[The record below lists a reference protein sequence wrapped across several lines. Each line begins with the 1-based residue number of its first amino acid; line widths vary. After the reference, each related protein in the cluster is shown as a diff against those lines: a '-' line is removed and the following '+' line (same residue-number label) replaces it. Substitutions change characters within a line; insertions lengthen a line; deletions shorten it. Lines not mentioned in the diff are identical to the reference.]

1 MKTQTNP
8 LTSFILLSILSG
20 SAIAGLEPG
29 EQINLT
35 LRGVN
40 TTEQAEISGIYRVGE
55 SGMVRLPML
64 KELVKASGLTPEEFA
79 RAVEEAYIEA
89 GIYTRPAVEVEAVQG
104 ANQQGEALVSVSGQV
119 RRAGDAAFRKGMT
132 VIQAIDS
139 VGGRNDF
146 GGRNVVLL
154 RDGKEF
160 RLDFENL
167 AHKNIALKPGDSIQ
181 VGQKGIIDRWKGD
194 EKSLEALDEQ

>member
-89 GIYTRPAVEVEAVQG
+89 GIYTRPRLKWKPCRVPI
-104 ANQQGEALVSVSGQV
+104 N
-119 RRAGDAAFRKGMT
+119 RAKLLSQSAARCVARGMPLS
-132 VIQAIDS
+132 A
-139 VGGRNDF
+139 R
-146 GGRNVVLL
+146 
-154 RDGKEF
+154 E
-160 RLDFENL
+160 
-167 AHKNIALKPGDSIQ
+167 
-181 VGQKGIIDRWKGD
+181 
-194 EKSLEALDEQ
+194 

>member
-1 MKTQTNP
+1 
-8 LTSFILLSILSG
+8 
-20 SAIAGLEPG
+20 
-29 EQINLT
+29 
-35 LRGVN
+35 
-40 TTEQAEISGIYRVGE
+40 
-55 SGMVRLPML
+55 
-64 KELVKASGLTPEEFA
+64 
-79 RAVEEAYIEA
+79 
-89 GIYTRPAVEVEAVQG
+89 
-104 ANQQGEALVSVSGQV
+104 
-119 RRAGDAAFRKGMT
+119 MT

-181 VGQKGIIDRWKGD
+181 VEQKGIIDRWKGD